1 MKIEHIVWED
11 SYDYTADNRIY
22 GLLEI
27 KIYYHDGGSNTLIM
41 QGSYHKE
48 GRFENR
54 LVGRIDED
62 AMGVSSIS
70 LIRVGTIV
78 G

>member
-11 SYDYTADNRIY
+11 SYDYTADKIY

-27 KIYYHDGGSNTLIM
+27 KIYWHGGGSDTLIA
-41 QGSYHKE
+41 QGTYHKE

-54 LVGRIDED
+54 LIRIDED
-62 AMGVSSIS
+62 TMGVSGIS
-70 LIRVGTIV
+70 LVRVGTIV